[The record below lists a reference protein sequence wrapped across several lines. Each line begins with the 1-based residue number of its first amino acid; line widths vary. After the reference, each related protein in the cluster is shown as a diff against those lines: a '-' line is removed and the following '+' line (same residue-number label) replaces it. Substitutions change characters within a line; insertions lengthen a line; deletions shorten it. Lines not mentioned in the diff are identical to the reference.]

1 MKPKKS
7 LAQWL
12 SFFLLG
18 VSFIVIYKMFDSLS
32 EIGGVIGKLFS
43 ILTPFVIGFVIA
55 FLLYGPVKWF
65 ERLFFRSKA
74 KWMHKI
80 ARPISVTIVYLLFFG
95 VVALVVYL
103 VIPAL
108 VRALVDF
115 INSVPTYYNNVM
127 AFVDEYNRP
136 GGLLEGFDVR
146 GKIAELY
153 AWVQGQLTVE
163 RILSYVSSVV
173 SLTSSIVDVFMA
185 LVVSVYMLLGK
196 ESLFSA
202 VRSVSGLFMR
212 KKTINFVSGYLE
224 KISRI
229 FNDYVYSQLIDAC
242 VVGVLATIGYLLG
255 GMPNAPALG
264 IMLGL
269 LNLIPYFGALIG
281 GAISVLIAL
290 LSGNVYSAL
299 FIGVY
304 ILVMQQID
312 ANIIQPR
319 IVGQTVGIKA
329 IYVLLG
335 ITVCGG
341 LFGFWG
347 ILLGAPVMAVA
358 QMIVTDCIEAR
369 QKPQTDTW
377 SLPEEEKDS

>member
-1 MKPKKS
+1 MKPKKG

-12 SFFLLG
+12 SMFLLG
-18 VSFIVIYKMFDSLS
+18 LSFIVIYKMFDSLA
-32 EIGGVIGKLFS
+32 EIGGVIGNLFS

-65 ERLFFRSKA
+65 EGLFRRSKA
-74 KWMHKI
+74 GWMHTI
-80 ARPISVTIVYLLFFG
+80 ARPVSVTIVYLLFLG
-95 VVALVVYL
+95 VLALMFYL
-103 VIPAL
+103 AIPAL
-108 VRALVDF
+108 VRALADF
-115 INSVPTYYNNVM
+115 VNSIPTYYNNVM
-127 AFVDEYNRP
+127 AFINEYNRP
-136 GGLLEGFDVR
+136 GGLLEGFDVQ
-146 GKIAELY
+146 GKVQELY
-153 AWVQGQLTVE
+153 DWVQKQLTVD
-163 RILSYVSSVV
+163 RILSYVGSVV
-173 SLTSSIVDVFMA
+173 TLTSSIVDVFMA
-185 LVVSVYMLLGK
+185 FVVSVYMLLGK

-202 VRSVSGLFMR
+202 VRSTGGLFMK
-212 KKTINFVSGYLE
+212 KKTINFFTVYLQ
-224 KISRI
+224 KISKI
-229 FNDYVYSQLIDAC
+229 FNNYVYSQLIDAC
-242 VVGVLATIGYLLG
+242 VVGILATIGYLLA

-269 LNLIPYFGALIG
+269 LNIIPYFGALIG
-281 GAISVLIAL
+281 GVISVLIAL

-335 ITVCGG
+335 ITICGG

-347 ILLGAPVMAVA
+347 ILLGAPVMAVVR
-358 QMIVTDCIEAR
+358 MIVCDCIEAR
-369 QKPQTDTW
+369 NKPQTKAWT
-377 SLPEEEKDS
+377 LPPEEKES